1 MDEQQGDYRWE
12 SHADARV
19 KFQIPTNW
27 VTKETEE
34 KALAARSPDMAV
46 GILFRYI
53 SLGAPEAVADEKLV
67 LSELKSLV
75 QDIKVTNPLTTFQ
88 QHGLTGTGLG
98 GTGHRNGIPIGW
110 FSIVFGDHHGHGV
123 LAFGF
128 GAAQEFVKQY
138 PTILKIM
145 GSIQP
150 IAN

>member
-1 MDEQQGDYRWE
+1 MDEPMADFRWE
-12 SHADARV
+12 SHADAHV

-27 VTKETEE
+27 TTKATEE
-34 KALAARSPDMAV
+34 KAMAARSPDQGV

-67 LSELKSLV
+67 LGELKSLV
-75 QDIKVTNPLTTFQ
+75 QDIKVTNPLTKFQ

-98 GTGHRNGIPIGW
+98 GTGHRAGIPIGW
-110 FSIVFGDHHGHGV
+110 FSIVFGDHRGHGV

-128 GAAQEFVKQY
+128 GAASEFVKQY

-150 IAN
+150 ITN